1 MCKNENKEIPNKN
14 KKISTFT
21 KKIHIN
27 IASNCKMLR
36 NFMLLLGVLSF
47 PQNSSEQQ
55 LQFPNQHNFQNT
67 PLFNQF
73 QQATGSRIS
82 QKQLQHIVFEEIG
95 EMAPQMMYVH
105 VFIPL
110 NITTLY
116 QQADIYKTYLLQ
128 LANSTTTD
136 YNRIPFTKAARDTG
150 LYGLS
155 KINRIIQK
163 LKNLDLNLPHVD
175 SRQKREAQALQ
186 KDLVKQYQE
195 TISVLEYL
203 ELKESS
209 NSTSIEDHYIHNR
222 DKRYVM
228 AALSLA
234 SDIVGTFMGAFNAY
248 EIQQLKTKLQDL
260 GEGHNSL
267 VQVTRTHNE
276 QINDIHRTMKQ
287 IIEIVHLM
295 AEYNPTKLMQEI
307 DEQIAKFEDRVT
319 QITNAIQQLHHRR
332 LAVDLLTPKQMEILH
347 SEVESVAIQEG
358 FHNQAQHISD
368 YFQIEA
374 TYMRTGEDIIIMLHV
389 PCIKNDLLKIYR
401 YLPFPIPLPFTPKS
415 HDLTIRQSLTLQT
428 LHFSQHDLDSIFD
441 QNNLDFPQYPEALF
455 IEDKADLIAIGADKS
470 FQILSQMDL
479 ANCVQRNHVY
489 LCDRNT
495 VVKTDLTE
503 SCLGSLYLRQEEG
516 VRKHCKFVRRP
527 VQEIVYQLTDTEH
540 LIYSPI
546 LQTTTI
552 LCRNNTQET
561 VYLEQSSR
569 VKVPQGCSLQINKH
583 KIHSVRQT
591 NINPHPLHVAWTWDP
606 LSLPS
611 TLLSDPEHLDHLLYQ
626 LQTDFSKIDTKFQN
640 FRNTT
645 SNTNYFDN
653 MLVKFTT
660 SYSYISILI
669 WTSLCL
675 AAVANF
681 LYFCTLLYY
690 FLSRRQPINYEVQPA
705 QNPHQNQCAIT
716 F

>member
-1 MCKNENKEIPNKN
+1 MVKQ
-14 KKISTFT
+14 F
-21 KKIHIN
+21 
-27 IASNCKMLR
+27 LV
-36 NFMLLLGVLSF
+36 LLGLLSL
-47 PQNSSEQQ
+47 PHQSSEQQ
-55 LQFPNQHNFQNT
+55 IQYQQQTSFKTP

-73 QQATGSRIS
+73 QQATGSPIS
-82 QKQLQHIVFEEIG
+82 HKQLQHIVFEEIG

-105 VFIPL
+105 VLIPL

-116 QQADIYKTYLLQ
+116 QQAELYRTYLLQ
-128 LANSTTTD
+128 LANSSTTVH
-136 YNRIPFTKAARDTG
+136 NRIPITQAARDSG
-150 LYGLS
+150 SYGLRR
-155 KINRIIQK
+155 INRIIQK

-186 KDLVKQYQE
+186 TDLIQQYHLA
-195 TISVLEYL
+195 ISVLEYL
-203 ELKESS
+203 EQKECS

-228 AALSLA
+228 AALSVA

-248 EIQQLKTKLQDL
+248 EIQQLKTQLQDINT
-260 GEGHNSL
+260 GHNSL

-276 QINDIHRTMKQ
+276 QINDIHRTMRQ
-287 IIEIVHLM
+287 LIEIVHLM
-295 AEYNPTKLMQEI
+295 AEYNPTKLTQEI
-307 DEQIAKFEDRVT
+307 DEQIAIFEDRVT
-319 QITNAIQQLHHRR
+319 LITNAIQQLHHRR
-332 LAVDLLTPKQMEILH
+332 LAVDLLTPVQMEILH
-347 SEVESVAIQEG
+347 SNVNSVAILDG
-358 FHNQAQHISD
+358 FHNQAIHISD

-389 PCIKNDLLKIYR
+389 PCIKTNLLQIYR

-428 LHFSQHDLDSIFD
+428 LQFSQHDLDSIFD

-470 FQILSQMDL
+470 FQILSQVDL

-552 LCRNNTQET
+552 LCSRNNTQET

-569 VKVPQGCSLQINKH
+569 ITVPKGCSLQINKH
-583 KIHSVRQT
+583 KIHSIRQT
-591 NINPHPLHVAWTWDP
+591 SINPHPVHVAWTWDP

-626 LQTDFSKIDTKFQN
+626 LQTDFSNIDTKFQKIN
-640 FRNTT
+640 IPANNTA
-645 SNTNYFDN
+645 YFDD
-653 MLVKFTT
+653 MLVKIT
-660 SYSYISILI
+660 SPYSYTSMLI
-669 WTSLCL
+669 WTGLCL
-675 AAVANF
+675 AAIANF
-681 LYFCTLLYY
+681 LYFITLLYY
-690 FLSRRQPINYEVQPA
+690 FLFPRQPINYEVQPA
-705 QNPHQNQCAIT
+705 QNPHLNQTKCAIT
-716 F
+716 FP